1 MREGRLF
8 VLTTDFG
15 LRDPYV
21 AQVKGVILSEIPEAT
36 FLDLTHEIPPQ
47 DVRHGAWVLRTS
59 YAWCPAGAIHL
70 AVVDPKVGT
79 ARRILAARAHGQMWV
94 GPDNGLLSWVLR
106 TDPNAQVHSVE
117 NPALRRPH
125 VSSTFQG
132 RDIMAPSAARLA
144 RGAPLAE
151 LGPRVDRYEQIPWP
165 EPSTGAAGTGAA
177 GNLRGQVL
185 LADRFGN
192 LITNIDAARLDAWMV
207 KSDGRF
213 RARIAGREAR
223 GLVTTYADGEYDEAI
238 ALLGSHGFLEIAV
251 SLGSAA
257 GSLRAGPDAE
267 VVLEHA

>member
-1 MREGRLF
+1 MPLF

-21 AQVKGVILSEIPEAT
+21 GQMKGVILSAIPDAT

-47 DVRHGAWVLRTS
+47 DVRHGAWVLRAS
-59 YAWCPAGAIHL
+59 YGWCPAGSIQV

-79 ARRILAARAHGQMWV
+79 GRRILAARAHDQAWV

-106 TDPNAQVHSVE
+106 TDPRAQVHSVE
-117 NPALRRPH
+117 NPLLRRPH
-125 VSSTFQG
+125 VSSTFQA
-132 RDIMAPSAARLA
+132 RDIMAPVAARLA
-144 RGAPLAE
+144 QGAPLSE
-151 LGPRVDRYEQIPWP
+151 MGPRVDAYEHLPWP
-165 EPSTGAAGTGAA
+165 EPTTGEDGRLQG
-177 GNLRGQVL
+177 RVL

-213 RARIAGREAR
+213 RAKIASREAR
-223 GLVTTYADGEYDEAI
+223 GLVTTYADGEYDEMI

-251 SLGSAA
+251 PLGSAA
-257 GSLRAGPDAE
+257 GTLRAGPDAE